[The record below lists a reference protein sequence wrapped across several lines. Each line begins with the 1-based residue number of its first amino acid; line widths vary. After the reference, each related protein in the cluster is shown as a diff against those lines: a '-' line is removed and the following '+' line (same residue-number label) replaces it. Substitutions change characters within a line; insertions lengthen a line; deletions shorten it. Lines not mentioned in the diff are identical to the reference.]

1 MRLFNSQQMILSFAC
16 EAFRHSLFVRATCRK
31 SQGRSLFSLHINM
44 QSDALANHSTRGH
57 WIKMMWWDRC
67 YSNGVEDDGKFKGRL
82 LKICPATVSED
93 QNKCLCRFHIKSLHS
108 QLAPRGCQMLV
119 LPPHWKKKS
128 VKAEMWLWL
137 PRHLQV
143 DVWAPADVPCVMNMT
158 VMAPVLQLSCLSW
171 CN

>member
-93 QNKCLCRFHIKSLHS
+93 QNKCLCRFHIKSFHS

-119 LPPHWKKKS
+119 LPPHWKKKKRQGWNVTVTDCDCPDIS
-128 VKAEMWLWL
+128 RLMSGLLQMFLVLWIW
-137 PRHLQV
+137 R
-143 DVWAPADVPCVMNMT
+143 
-158 VMAPVLQLSCLSW
+158 
-171 CN
+171 